1 MRLMADPADGSSPSD
16 IVAAGW
22 NVYISGTGSD
32 GDGYGWSPKKPA
44 KTFAHAKE
52 LLQTIADIPEG
63 GEANIL
69 VCGTVNVTTRENNV
83 IWAMTTDSGSP
94 IMVGGR
100 TPVLRRMRGFTGTM
114 VGMTGGTLTLQNITI
129 DGDAAAGSETSYLV
143 SQSGGTF
150 TIADGA
156 LLQNN
161 GTFSGS
167 AGVNVSGSGSHFSMT
182 CLLYTSRCV

>member
-1 MRLMADPADGSSPSD
+1 MGEIVVNGKDQGLPAAQYLNEGGIQFILAAAPAKTMRLMADPADGSSPSD

-69 VCGTVNVTTRENNV
+69 VCGTVNVTTSENNG

-100 TPVLRRMRGFTGTM
+100 TPFCAGCAALR
-114 VGMTGGTLTLQNITI
+114 VPW
-129 DGDAAAGSETSYLV
+129 
-143 SQSGGTF
+143 
-150 TIADGA
+150 
-156 LLQNN
+156 
-161 GTFSGS
+161 S
-167 AGVNVSGSGSHFSMT
+167 A
-182 CLLYTSRCV
+182 